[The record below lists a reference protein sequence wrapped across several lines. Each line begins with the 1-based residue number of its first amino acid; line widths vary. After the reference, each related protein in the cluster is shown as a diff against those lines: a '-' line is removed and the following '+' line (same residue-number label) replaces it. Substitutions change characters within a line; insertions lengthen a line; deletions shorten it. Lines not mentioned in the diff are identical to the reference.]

1 MVWVFQAVNFLD
13 IMIEDGRGYLVYLNY
28 TLLNFPKII
37 KIPNELKE
45 KIDIAK
51 NNVQISHDAKKA
63 CKNSDCI
70 ITDTWFSMGK
80 KPTEKLIK
88 AFKPYQVNKKIM
100 SVAKKNATFMHCLPA
115 TRGNEVTED
124 VIDNLNCSLV
134 WSEAENR
141 LHIQKAILE
150 WCLKKSDNNII
161 NIFFY

>member
-1 MVWVFQAVNFLD
+1 MCANEFVRGN
-13 IMIEDGRGYLVYLNY
+13 EDPAKVTHTKMALAKRGLG
-28 TLLNFPKII
+28 
-37 KIPNELKE
+37 
-45 KIDIAK
+45 AK
-51 NNVQISHDAKKA
+51 QA

-80 KPTEKLIK
+80 KPTEKMIK
-88 AFKPYQVNKKIM
+88 VFKPYQVNKRIM
-100 SVAKKNATFMHCLPA
+100 SIAKKNATFMHCLPA

-150 WCLKKSDNNII
+150 WCLKKI
-161 NIFFY
+161 